1 MITLLARKIKLSMK
15 ILSFAI
21 IAVLLMAC
29 GRDSDPFLIDN
40 NRVGPLTKEIKI
52 NQLDSIFKED
62 SIVRNI
68 SKSQFLNV
76 ANNIE
81 IFDREGSPL
90 LILEPVQQ
98 FDSTSTIGYIQI
110 LDPKFKTAKGLNIKS
125 TFGDVVEKYAI
136 SRIENT
142 LNSAVVFIDELN
154 LYLTIDKKELPT
166 SLRYDTD
173 TRIIASQIP
182 DNAKIKYF
190 MISW

>member
-1 MITLLARKIKLSMK
+1 LAGKNKLSMK
-15 ILSFAI
+15 ILSFVI

-40 NRVGPLTKEIKI
+40 NRVGTLTKEIRI
-52 NQLDSIFKED
+52 NQLDSVFKED

-81 IFDREGSPL
+81 IFDRDGSPL

-110 LDPKFKTAKGLNIKS
+110 LDPKFQTAKGLNIKS

-173 TRIIASQIP
+173 TRISASQIP